1 MTEWTCF
8 HRTLGTRTLPEPV
21 SRTTFASPSG
31 RKANGGVL
39 IAGVLIAIVS
49 PGVFCGGATAA
60 FTQEEAAAE
69 GGDGWTWELTE
80 VLPQDPAVLT
90 GQLANGLRYYV
101 RSNERPEN
109 RAFLRLVV
117 RAGSVLE
124 DDDQRGLAH
133 LVEHM
138 AFNGTRNFE
147 KNELLDYLHG
157 IGMRFGPDVNAY
169 TTFDETVY
177 MLEAPTD
184 DPEILDTALLVLED
198 WASGISLEEEEIE
211 KERGVVIEEWRSDRG
226 ARARLRDAEI
236 PYRFHGSR
244 YAERLPVGD
253 PEIVREAPAERLRD
267 FYRDW
272 YRPDLMAVIAVGDFD
287 AAKVE
292 AKIRKRF
299 GRLEGPD
306 EPRERFDAEIPPH
319 DETLV
324 SVFSDPELPNS
335 SISVAYKGPAD
346 AFVTV
351 ADYRARLIRG
361 LYNGMLNNRLA
372 ERAEEADPPFIGAVS
387 SRGTL
392 ARERSLYVL
401 AATAREGGVARAL
414 ETLLTESERA
424 RRHGFEASELERAK
438 VNTLRSLDRAW
449 DERDKTHS
457 GVYTGEYQRHFLT
470 EEPFPGIAYERE
482 LARRHLPDI
491 ELAEVNAA
499 ADSWIHDHDRVILA
513 SGPEKEGLE
522 PPREEEL
529 LAVFDRIGQ
538 VEITAYEDDVA
549 EGALVPVRPS
559 PGRIVDRSTIEE
571 LGVAEWRLSNGVRV
585 VLRPSDFKNDEI
597 LVASFSPGGMS
608 LVSDEDWLEANVAS
622 SVVQL
627 SGFGNF
633 SLTQLNKALAGQ
645 VARVGPVI
653 GPFFEGISGRGSPRD
668 LETLF
673 ELIYLSGTSPRRDAE
688 AYESFLTRRGALLRN
703 QSATPGFAWARVL
716 QETLTREHP
725 RRRVI
730 TEEMLAELDQARV
743 FAVYEDRFRD
753 FSDFTFFVA
762 GSFELETIEPLVE
775 TWLGGLPSIGR
786 EEAWKDLGVR
796 PPEGRIE
803 RTVYKGLEEQSQ
815 VALVYSGPFEQSQLN
830 RYRLNSM
837 ISLLRERLRE
847 RLREELGGTY
857 GAQVAGGSDRIPVS
871 TFSVQIIF
879 GCDPERV
886 DELLQAVDEE
896 IARIRSEPATDEE
909 VAKVRE
915 QQRRSRETARETNGF
930 WLGALQSAYRF
941 EEDPL
946 MILEYEKLF
955 DELDAEMI
963 AGAAEDYLGGEN
975 LVQVLLMPEASEAEE
990 ADEEA
995 AGGEPGEEPGDPA
1008 AASEAA

>member
-1 MTEWTCF
+1 MNEWICPPGY
-8 HRTLGTRTLPEPV
+8 RTRCRVSSSSRRGT
-21 SRTTFASPSG
+21 SG
-31 RKANGGVL
+31 SVLVGMISLAAFFGGV
-39 IAGVLIAIVS
+39 I
-49 PGVFCGGATAA
+49 AA
-60 FTQEEAAAE
+60 FSQQEAVPQESTQQETGQQESAVQEATTD
-69 GGDGWTWELTE
+69 GGGWTWDPTE
-80 VLPQDPAVLT
+80 ILPRDPAVLT
-90 GQLANGLRYYV
+90 GELANGLHYYV
-101 RSNERPEN
+101 RSNGRPEN

-147 KNELLDYLHG
+147 KTELLDYLQG

-169 TTFDETVY
+169 TGFDETVY
-177 MLEAPTD
+177 MLEVPTD

-198 WASGISLEEEEIE
+198 WASGISLDDEEIE
-211 KERGVVIEEWRSDRG
+211 KERGVVVEEWRGDRG
-226 ARARLRDAEI
+226 AGARLRDAEI

-244 YAERLPVGD
+244 YAERLPIGD
-253 PEIVREAPAERLRD
+253 PEIVREAPPERLRD

-287 AAKVE
+287 APEVE
-292 AKIRKRF
+292 AEIRERF

-306 EPRERFDAEIPPH
+306 EPRERFEAEIPPH
-319 DETLV
+319 EETLV
-324 SVFSDPELPNS
+324 SVFSDPELSSS

-351 ADYRARLIRG
+351 ADYRERLIRG

-372 ERAEEADPPFIGAVS
+372 ERAEEADPPFIGASS
-387 SRGTL
+387 SRGTM

-401 AATAREGGVARAL
+401 SATAREGAAVRAL
-414 ETLLTESERA
+414 EALLTESERA
-424 RRHGFEASELERAK
+424 RRHGFEESELERAK
-438 VNTLRSLDRAW
+438 VNTLRSVDRAW

-457 GVYTGEYQRHFLT
+457 TAYVREYQRNFLT
-470 EEPFPGIAYERE
+470 AEPFPGIAYERE
-482 LARRHLPDI
+482 LARRYVPDI
-491 ELAEVNAA
+491 ELAEVNAV

-522 PPREEEL
+522 RPRKEEL
-529 LAVFDRIGQ
+529 LAAFDRIDK
-538 VEITAYEDDVA
+538 VEVAAWEDDVG

-559 PGRIVDRSTIEE
+559 PGRIVERSTIEE
-571 LGVAEWRLSNGVRV
+571 LEVTEWRLSNGVRV

-597 LVASFSPGGMS
+597 LVASFSPGGAS
-608 LVSDEDWLEANVAS
+608 LVSDDDWLEANVAA
-622 SVVQL
+622 SVAQL

-633 SLTQLNKALAGQ
+633 SLTQLNKALAGK
-645 VARVGPVI
+645 VARVGPAI
-653 GPFFEGISGRGSPRD
+653 GPLFEGISGRGSPRD

-688 AYESFLTRRGALLRN
+688 AYESFLTRQGALLRN
-703 QSATPGFAWARVL
+703 QSAMPRVAWARAL
-716 QETLTREHP
+716 QEVLTREHP
-725 RRRVI
+725 RRRMI
-730 TEEMLAELDQARV
+730 TEEMLAGLDQERV

-753 FSDFTFFVA
+753 FSDFTFFFA
-762 GSFELETIEPLVE
+762 GSFELDAIEPLVE

-786 EEAWKDLGVR
+786 EEAWRDVGVR
-796 PPEGRIE
+796 MPEGRIE

-830 RYRLNSM
+830 RYRLSSM
-837 ISLLRERLRE
+837 ISLLRDRLRD

-857 GAQVAGGSDRIPVS
+857 GAHVAGGSDRIPVS
-871 TFSVQIIF
+871 TFAVQIIF
-879 GCDPERV
+879 GCDPDRV
-886 DELLQAVDEE
+886 EELLQAVDQE
-896 IARIRSEPATDEE
+896 IARIRTDPATDEE
-909 VAKVRE
+909 VARIRE
-915 QQRRSRETARETNGF
+915 RQRRSRETARETNGF
-930 WLGALQSAYRF
+930 WLSALQSAYRF

-946 MILEYEKLF
+946 LILEHEKLF

-975 LVQVLLMPEASEAEE
+975 VVQVLLMPEASEAI
-990 ADEEA
+990 DEA
-995 AGGEPGEEPGDPA
+995 ADAQAEGPA
-1008 AASEAA
+1008 AAREAP